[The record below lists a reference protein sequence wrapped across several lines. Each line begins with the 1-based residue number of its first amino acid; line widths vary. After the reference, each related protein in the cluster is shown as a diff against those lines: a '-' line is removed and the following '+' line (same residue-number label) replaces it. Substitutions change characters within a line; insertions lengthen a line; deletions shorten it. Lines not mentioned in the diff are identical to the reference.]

1 MMRAPLPNRGAHKF
15 VIEIHDKFV
24 DSTLPASP
32 LIRFVLCRTERF
44 GRMWSGGSTPLH
56 RRPGSSIQRCL
67 PPFARSDA
75 FFLLV
80 RQHLFSSS
88 TQTQEIHMKA
98 LIYCAVFGLIFG
110 VLFAQGGQ
118 AAGEAIVRFGI
129 PLIIL
134 LAICGVIKLFKAGA
148 NAVKKKE
155 EE

>member
-1 MMRAPLPNRGAHKF
+1 
-15 VIEIHDKFV
+15 
-24 DSTLPASP
+24 
-32 LIRFVLCRTERF
+32 
-44 GRMWSGGSTPLH
+44 
-56 RRPGSSIQRCL
+56 
-67 PPFARSDA
+67 
-75 FFLLV
+75 
-80 RQHLFSSS
+80 
-88 TQTQEIHMKA
+88 MKA